1 MKNWRKEFTNSLKE
15 LTKPNREKK
24 EEFTDI
30 TQASTPINK
39 PKSDKMEEIY
49 STRDKQVK
57 YKRLTP
63 LEAEAAAKK
72 TKSAKEKLI
81 QGEAEIAL
89 SSPEDNKN
97 IVELTYE
104 HEEGT
109 VVSDEIIED
118 VEEIVSPKSNH
129 NVNLE
134 DVDKIDIDLSHNTL
148 LKEYERQ
155 ANDHSKHKERL
166 TKSLK
171 GEYEKLF
178 GKPKYDVN
186 AEKIVTKIPTYLH
199 DSKLNLIVLKAGR
212 FSDVVESEYDE
223 YLKSNDPIISK
234 RHDYDSKE
242 HKLPILNVKAHK
254 SQQKPDEKP
263 KTPKVKT
270 EPFSAQPAKKKS
282 KVKKFFRILK
292 VLLFSRKGMDTS
304 YNKDNVFDY
313 EGKEDA
319 KQVFWDISQN
329 HKKLSVQAILLFVMF
344 ALALCSLTLTGASAI
359 PYSQLIYCGANL
371 LILLATG
378 IIARPSIINGLKPLR
393 SFRGNCDTALSCAYL
408 ACLSQQIAS
417 MFVSGSFTDST
428 FHLYTTVIT
437 LAFTL
442 SALGK
447 MLMVR
452 RIKSNFRFITANSP
466 AYCVKTLSDDEIARK
481 MLSGTTASKTTIA
494 YQHPTRFLSDFL
506 KISYAP
512 DPSEELCGKLSPI
525 TLISSVFVAVMYGI
539 ISKTFVGALC
549 AFAVMSCLSIPLCA
563 MLAGNLP
570 MTIFCKDAL
579 KHNAM
584 ISGYPSIRQFSECD
598 ALMVDACELYHDGCI
613 RLNKIKNFAE
623 YRVDDALLY
632 AALVMKEAGNP
643 LYTVLKK
650 HIKDSGKHLPK
661 VESVMYE
668 DKLGLVGWV
677 GGERVL
683 VGNRNLLDRYNIYLE
698 DAADE
703 SKFKSHSKDVTYIA
717 CSGQLVSMLVTTY
730 TPDEELKEL
739 LYRSQKNGTCL
750 VVSST
755 DCNITSDKI
764 ATDYELYFRTVKVL
778 SPGFATTSTEL
789 MHRKEESS
797 RAFLATRGK
806 FDSLL
811 HAINGAIN
819 FKHNLTIGIIIETF
833 GLVLGVLLGATMVLY
848 AEVSI
853 LGIAEVMLYMLFW
866 SVATIVVQFIKRS

>member
-15 LTKPNREKK
+15 LTKPNKDKK

-30 TQASTPINK
+30 AQASTPK
-39 PKSDKMEEIY
+39 AAEPKKDKMEEIY
-49 STRDKQVK
+49 STKDKQVK

-72 TKSAKEKLI
+72 TQSTKEKLI
-81 QGEAEIAL
+81 QGKAEIAL
-89 SSPEDNKN
+89 STPETDAS
-97 IVELTYE
+97 IVELTSEYA
-104 HEEGT
+104 EGT
-109 VVSDEIIED
+109 VVSEEIIED
-118 VEEIVSPKSNH
+118 VEEIISPTANKNTQLDDS
-129 NVNLE
+129 
-134 DVDKIDIDLSHNTL
+134 DKTGVTPGHDTL

-155 ANDHSKHKERL
+155 ANDQSKHKERL

-186 AEKIVTKIPTYLH
+186 SEKIVAKIPTYLH
-199 DSKLNLIVLKAGR
+199 DSKVNLIVLKAGR

-234 RHDYDSKE
+234 RHDEKE
-242 HKLPILNVKAHK
+242 HKSPVLNSKALMMHRKSGNKKENVK
-254 SQQKPDEKP
+254 P
-263 KTPKVKT
+263 KA
-270 EPFSAQPAKKKS
+270 EPFIKPEPPKKKS
-282 KVKKFFRILK
+282 KIRKFFKILK
-292 VLLFSRKGMDTS
+292 ILIFTKSETDPSVDK
-304 YNKDNVFDY
+304 NNVPDY
-313 EGKEDA
+313 EGREDA
-319 KQVFWDISQN
+319 KQVFQEISKN
-329 HKKLSVQAILLFVMF
+329 YKKLSVQAIVLSAMF
-344 ALALCSLTLTGASAI
+344 ILTLCSLTLIGTSSI
-359 PYSQLIYCGANL
+359 PYSSLIYCGVNL
-371 LILLATG
+371 LMLLLTG
-378 IIARPSIINGLKPLR
+378 IFAKPVLLNGMKPLKN
-393 SFRGNCDTALSCAYL
+393 FRGNSDTALSCAYF
-408 ACLSQQIAS
+408 ACLIQQVAS
-417 MFVSGSFTDST
+417 MFTPSLFTDST

-442 SALGK
+442 NTLGK
-447 MLMVR
+447 VLMVS
-452 RIKSNFRFITANSP
+452 RIKSNFRFITANAPVYS
-466 AYCVKTLSDDEIARK
+466 VKTLNDNETARK
-481 MLSGTTASKTTIA
+481 MLSGTTASKSTIV

-525 TLISSVFVAVMYGI
+525 TLVSSVFVALMYGI
-539 ISKTFVGALC
+539 ISKNISGALC
-549 AFAVMSCLSIPLCA
+549 AFAVMSCISIPLCA
-563 MLAGNLP
+563 MLTGNLP
-570 MTIFCKDAL
+570 LSIFCKNAL
-579 KHNAM
+579 KHSAM
-584 ISGYPSIRQFSECD
+584 VSGYPSVRQFSDCD
-598 ALMVDACELYHDGCI
+598 ALMVDANELYPKGCI
-613 RLNKIKNFAE
+613 KLNKIKNFAE

-643 LYTVLKK
+643 LYTVLEN
-650 HIKDSGKHLPK
+650 HIKENAKHLPK

-730 TPDEELKEL
+730 TPDESLKET
-739 LYRSQKNGTCL
+739 LYHSQKNGTCF

-755 DCNITSDKI
+755 DCNITADKI
-764 ATDYELYFRTVKVL
+764 ASDYELYYRTVKVL
-778 SPGFATTSTEL
+778 SPGFATTCSQL
-789 MHRKEESS
+789 KSRHEENS
-797 RAFLATRGK
+797 RAFLSTRGK
-806 FDSLL
+806 LSSLL
-811 HAINGAIN
+811 YCINGSIN
-819 FKHNLTIGIIIETF
+819 FKQNLTIGIIIEIF

-848 AEVSI
+848 ADVSI
-853 LGIAEVMLYMLFW
+853 LGITEIMLYMLFW